1 MSMERWRNNTERVK
15 QKYSNKN
22 RHNATLCTTN
32 PKWTELKSNL
42 GLCIQMSATNRQNH
56 GTAFLALT
64 LTCL

>member
-22 RHNATLCTTN
+22 RQNATLCTTN

-42 GLCIQMSATNRQNH
+42 DLCSQMSETNRQSQ
-56 GTAFLALT
+56 GTAFLAMT
-64 LTCL
+64 LICL